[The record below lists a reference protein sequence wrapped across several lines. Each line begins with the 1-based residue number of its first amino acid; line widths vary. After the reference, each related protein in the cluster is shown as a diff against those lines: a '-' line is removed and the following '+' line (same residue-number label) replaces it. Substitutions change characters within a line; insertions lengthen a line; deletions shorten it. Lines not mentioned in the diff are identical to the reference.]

1 VNFAEKLK
9 EAVEGSGKKQ
19 NRIAGDLSISP
30 GALSNYLAGSRKPN
44 PFEMLKIV
52 RYFSK
57 PKGWFGEGDNVDA
70 LREGEG
76 HASIAGISAAAKSYH
91 ILGRGTDASIRAAN
105 VETMLEDLTEIKS
118 RIKDLESKIKSLR
131 K

>member
-1 VNFAEKLK
+1 MNFAEKLR
-9 EAVEGSGKKQ
+9 EAVEESGKKQ

-30 GALSNYLAGSRKPN
+30 GALSNYLAGERKPN

-52 RYFSK
+52 RYFAK
-57 PKGWFGEGDNVDA
+57 PKGWFGESDNVDA

-76 HASIAGISAAAKSYH
+76 HASKAEISAAAKSYH
-91 ILGRGTDASIRAAN
+91 IIGRGAESSIRAAN
-105 VETMLEDLTEIKS
+105 MESLLDDLTEIKS
-118 RIKDLESKIKSLR
+118 RIKDMEAKIKSLR